1 MSVGRLSLLFFTGA
15 LASGCS
21 SLISQGDENPL
32 NTQEVTVA
40 AGDEGL
46 KKAVETG
53 ENGDA
58 ARNEPLDEAIA
69 PELKVAARD
78 AREKLDNPVQK
89 DAEEEV
95 VEQTPVG
102 ICAGP

>member
-1 MSVGRLSLLFFTGA
+1 MSVRRLSFLFFAGA
-15 LASGCS
+15 LASGCT
-21 SLISQGDENPL
+21 SLVSQGEQSPL

-53 ENGDA
+53 ENRDA
-58 ARNEPLDEAIA
+58 ARDEPLDEAIA
-69 PELKVAARD
+69 PELKDAARD

-89 DAEEEV
+89 TAEAEA
-95 VEQTPVG
+95 VE
-102 ICAGP
+102 